1 MQINNLIM
9 NDVLEDAYL
18 NILALRE
25 EVQREQEALVEKD
38 VPVQL
43 SNKNKDLL
51 MLYNNLKNKL
61 TEIVQQ
67 SSTQPCCN
75 KELLAQV
82 AGIIQEEEKRE
93 DETGQM
99 KGWKDIWRA
108 AIQKGV
114 EETIK
119 KVHLDSHDQN
129 VSWLAVHLGQ
139 VGKVIVVQ
147 LEKVKA
153 ELVTSYPPSFN
164 VFETYV
170 YTFHN
175 VLGEHLKGLFK
186 RVTEMKDY
194 YALLDFILNR
204 FSRWG
209 AGLWLEFLLEK
220 LQSRYK
226 TW

>member
-1 MQINNLIM
+1 MYCVVMQINNLIN
-9 NDVLEDAYL
+9 NDVLEEAYI

-25 EVQREQEALVEKD
+25 EVQREQEALVEKV
-38 VPVQL
+38 VPMQL
-43 SNKNKDLL
+43 SNKNKDLR

-75 KELLAQV
+75 KDLLVQA

-99 KGWKDIWRA
+99 KGWKAIWRA

-114 EETIK
+114 EETLK

-153 ELVTSYPPSFN
+153 KLVSSYPPSFN

-170 YTFHN
+170 YTFHK

-186 RVTEMKDY
+186 RVTEIKDY

-204 FSRWG
+204 FSR
-209 AGLWLEFLLEK
+209 
-220 LQSRYK
+220 
-226 TW
+226 